1 VQQNITEQQEDK
13 MLNILRKFKRVEDNC
28 KEIVSAERTWQLK
41 DKIDKPNYLALKAS
55 IKGHAAMG
63 RALREEANK
72 SRGLVRQNLR
82 EMKRGSVAWVQRINL
97 LCLGLLKGR
106 HYRDVEPISDI
117 NADCLEKAV
126 SEKLC
131 RITTWKY
138 TRESLDNDLK
148 RFFDDVD

>member
-13 MLNILRKFKRVEDNC
+13 MLNILKKFRPAENNC
-28 KEIVSAERTWQLK
+28 KELRLK
-41 DKIDKPNYLALKAS
+41 DKIDKPNYLALKAN